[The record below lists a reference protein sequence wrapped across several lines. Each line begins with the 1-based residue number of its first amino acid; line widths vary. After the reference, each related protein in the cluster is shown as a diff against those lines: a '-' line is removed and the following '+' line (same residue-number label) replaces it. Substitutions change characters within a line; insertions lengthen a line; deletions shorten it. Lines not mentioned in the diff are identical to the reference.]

1 METIIDIADIELM
14 KLNMSHLTDQLE
26 EAQQELRTTQA
37 SLKVVSKELRDT
49 KNLLHAAVELK
60 IKAEETT
67 NLCESVL
74 NEFVARW
81 LTKENQTRMAQML
94 KFYYPEQ
101 RIKIMG
107 ALLTY
112 LIFGKKKRLEREVE
126 QTHFQLMCEKIDE
139 DAITLPAH
147 SLMVRLMQKYG
158 TL

>member
-1 METIIDIADIELM
+1 MMEIETKETIATM
-14 KLNMSHLTDQLE
+14 KLNMCHLTDQLE
-26 EAQQELRTTQA
+26 EAQQELKTTQA

-81 LTKENQTRMAQML
+81 LTKENQALMAQML
-94 KFYYPEQ
+94 KYYYPEQ

-126 QTHFQLMCEKIDE
+126 KTHFQLICEKIDE

-158 TL
+158 TI